1 MLSEAEKG
9 EMFNQAIDMP
19 DALRSEALSISLKPE
34 KIRYSLRI
42 KPSDLS
48 AVKKSSGLK
57 FSSRIG
63 STVSTKGQSIYSLG
77 PDEWLII
84 ADPTLK
90 ERLSKVLQKIEK
102 NYTVS
107 VTDISH
113 RNIGFEVSGPRAKR
127 ALNAGCPLDLSL
139 EMFPVGKVTRTV
151 FESAA
156 IIAHDKRA

>member
-63 STVSTKGQSIYSLG
+63 STVSTKG
-77 PDEWLII
+77 
-84 ADPTLK
+84 
-90 ERLSKVLQKIEK
+90 
-102 NYTVS
+102 
-107 VTDISH
+107 H

-156 IIAHDKRA
+156 IILTRTSEDEFSVEVWRSFAPYLRDFFVRIAHDKRA